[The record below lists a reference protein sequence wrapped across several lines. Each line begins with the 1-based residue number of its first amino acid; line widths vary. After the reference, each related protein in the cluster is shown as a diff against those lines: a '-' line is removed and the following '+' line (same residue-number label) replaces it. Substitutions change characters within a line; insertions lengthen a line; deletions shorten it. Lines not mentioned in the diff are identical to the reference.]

1 MTSPRST
8 HEQTPGEQA
17 SESQGV
23 SARLDE
29 FLTRPFAVESD
40 LLNALMA
47 LWPVAFNGGCLAALL
62 PSQPEWHL
70 TIDSRRVSKGSIF
83 IAVPG
88 IGSDG
93 RDYISRAQQNG
104 AALVLAERPTADDAQ
119 VAAHAQ
125 DETVVWLDGLGEQLG
140 ELGRQAF
147 GVPESLTLIGVT
159 GTNGKSSVTHYIAE
173 LAEALGTPAGMIGTL
188 GVGRPGAL
196 VAGERT
202 TPDALSVQAALK
214 GLSLVGAELI
224 AMEVSSHALDQGRV
238 NGCHFTVAGYTN
250 LSRDHLDYHGSMAA
264 YAAAKAK
271 LFKRPELSLAV
282 LNADDA
288 LARLM
293 LAGMQ
298 RGVRVL
304 AMGRDEVATLRVIDV
319 FPEPLGQVAV
329 IATPDGERE
338 LGLNLMG
345 RFNLDNALLAMLI
358 LHGLDYSLAEL
369 FAAAPSLTPVPG
381 RMQRLT
387 RDGAPV
393 VVVDYA
399 HTPEAVE
406 TALTALRAHLPARD
420 DARLWCVL
428 GCGGDRDT
436 GKRPLMASAAEQGA
450 DRVVITDDNPRGEDA
465 ADIRQQMMKGIHAC
479 ERIENIAD
487 RGEAIAQVIR
497 EAGEYDVIL
506 IAGKGHEDYQEIG
519 GQRLPFSDV
528 AHAVAALERRGLSTL
543 EGLESDA

>member
-1 MTSPRST
+1 M
-8 HEQTPGEQA
+8 
-17 SESQGV
+17 
-23 SARLDE
+23 
-29 FLTRPFAVESD
+29 
-40 LLNALMA
+40 LNALMM
-47 LWPVAFNGGCLAALL
+47 LWPQAFNDSCLAAAL
-62 PSQPEWHL
+62 PSRTDWHL
-70 TIDSRRVSKGSIF
+70 TIDSRRVSVGSLF
-83 IAVPG
+83 IAIPG
-88 IGSDG
+88 LSSDG
-93 RDYISRAQQNG
+93 RDYIAQAQQNG
-104 AALVLAERPTADDAQ
+104 AALVLAERADVDD
-119 VAAHAQ
+119 VRIAAYAH
-125 DETVVWLDGLGEQLG
+125 DETVIWLEDLGGQLG

-173 LAEALGTPAGMIGTL
+173 LAEALGTPAGMVGTL

-202 TPDALSVQAALK
+202 TPDALAVQAALK

-238 NGCHFTVAGYTN
+238 NGCRFTVAGYTN

-304 AMGRDEVATLRVIDV
+304 AMGRDDVATLRVLDV
-319 FPEPLGQVAV
+319 FPELLGQVAV

-358 LHGLDYSLAEL
+358 LHGLEYSLAEL

-387 RDGAPV
+387 REGAPV

-420 DARLWCVL
+420 DARLWCIL
-428 GCGGDRDT
+428 GCGGDRDA

-450 DRVVITDDNPRGEDA
+450 DRVVITDDNPRNEDA
-465 ADIRQQMMKGIHAC
+465 AGIRQQMMEGIHAC

-487 RGEAIAQVIR
+487 RGEAIAQIIR
-497 EAGEYDVIL
+497 EAGEHDVIL
-506 IAGKGHEDYQEIG
+506 IAGKGHEDYQEVC

-528 AHAVAALERRGLSTL
+528 EHAVAALERREFSTL
-543 EGLESDA
+543 EGQESDA

>member
-1 MTSPRST
+1 MTSPHDSR
-8 HEQTPGEQA
+8 
-17 SESQGV
+17 
-23 SARLDE
+23 RLGE
-29 FLTRPFAVESD
+29 FLARPLATATD
-40 LLNALMA
+40 M
-47 LWPVAFNGGCLAALL
+47 LAALL
-62 PSQPEWHL
+62 ALWPGALNDDCRARLAARDDWHL
-70 TIDSRRVSKGSIF
+70 TIDSRSAAQGSLF
-83 IAVPG
+83 IAIPG
-88 IGSDG
+88 IASDG
-93 RDYISRAQQNG
+93 RDYIAAALEGG
-104 AALVLAERPTADDAQ
+104 AELVLAERPAGGDAHLALHSDDAR
-119 VAAHAQ
+119 
-125 DETVVWLDGLGEQLG
+125 VVWLENLGEQLG

-147 GVPESLTLIGVT
+147 RVPESLTLVGVT

-173 LAEALGTPAGMIGTL
+173 LAEAMGTPAGMIGTL
-188 GVGRPGAL
+188 GIGRPGAL

-202 TPDALSVQAALK
+202 TPDALAVQAALK
-214 GLSLVGAELI
+214 GLSLAGAELI

-238 NGCHFTVAGYTN
+238 NGCRFTVAGYTN

-271 LFKRPELSLAV
+271 LFKRPELKLAV

-304 AMGRDEVATLRVIDV
+304 AMGRDDVATLRVLDV

-358 LHGLDYSLAEL
+358 LHGLDYSFEGL
-369 FAAAPSLTPVPG
+369 FAAAPRLTPVPG
-381 RMQRLT
+381 RMQRLS

-428 GCGGDRDT
+428 GCGGDRDS
-436 GKRPLMASAAEQGA
+436 GKRPLMATAAEQGA
-450 DRVVITDDNPRGEDA
+450 DRVVITDDNPRSEDA
-465 ADIRQQMMKGIHAC
+465 AAIRQQMMTGIQAR
-479 ERIENIAD
+479 ERVLDIAE

-497 EAGEYDVIL
+497 DAGEHDVIL
-506 IAGKGHEDYQEIG
+506 IAGKGHEDYQEID

-528 AHAVAALERRGLSTL
+528 AHAVAALERRELSML
-543 EGLESDA
+543 EGQERDA

>member
-1 MTSPRST
+1 MTSS
-8 HEQTPGEQA
+8 QDLAEQA
-17 SESQGV
+17 SAEPLG
-23 SARLDE
+23 E
-29 FLTRPFAVESD
+29 FLARPLATASE
-40 LLNALMA
+40 LLGALMA
-47 LWPVAFNGGCLAALL
+47 LWPGVFSDSRLTALVMA
-62 PSQPEWHL
+62 QDDWHL
-70 TIDSRRVSKGSIF
+70 TIDSRHVTPGSLF

-93 RDYISRAQQNG
+93 RDYIASALEKG
-104 AALVLAERPTADDAQ
+104 AALVVAQQSSEGEAPPESHADER
-119 VAAHAQ
+119 
-125 DETVVWLDGLGEQLG
+125 VVWLEGLGAQLG

-147 GVPESLTLIGVT
+147 GVPESLTLVGVT

-173 LAEALGTPAGMIGTL
+173 FAEALGIPSGMIGTL
-188 GVGRPGAL
+188 GIGCPGAL

-202 TPDALSVQAALK
+202 TPDALAVQAALK
-214 GLSLVGAELI
+214 GLSMAGAELV
-224 AMEVSSHALDQGRV
+224 AMEVSSHALDQDRV
-238 NGCHFTVAGYTN
+238 NGCRFTVAGYTN

-271 LFKRPELSLAV
+271 LFKRPELKLAV

-304 AMGRDEVATLRVIDV
+304 AMGRDEVATLRVLDV

-358 LHGLDYSLAEL
+358 LHGLGHSLADL
-369 FAAAPSLTPVPG
+369 FAAAPRLTPVPG

-387 RDGAPV
+387 REGAPV

-436 GKRPLMASAAEQGA
+436 GKRPLMATAAEQGA
-450 DRVVITDDNPRGEDA
+450 DRVVITDDNPRSEEA
-465 ADIRQQMMKGIHAC
+465 AVIRQQMMDGIQAR
-479 ERIENIAD
+479 ERAREIAG
-487 RGEAIAQVIR
+487 RAEAIAQVIR
-497 EAGEYDVIL
+497 DAGEHDVIL
-506 IAGKGHEDYQEIG
+506 IAGKGHEDYQEVAG
-519 GQRLPFSDV
+519 ERLPFSDV
-528 AHAVAALERRGLSTL
+528 AHAVAALERRALSTQ